1 MHFSKD
7 EKNTLVSIICLVIA
21 IGIFISVF
29 LIPARGRMIQSARL
43 MPLII
48 CSLMLGLSILLFIK
62 NVRKACPGPG
72 LIWGVLKST
81 FSDKETNQVTLSIVI
96 CGFYCFVAVPYIGFY
111 ISSFTL
117 ILLISLFYVR
127 RLNPILA
134 ILTSLACTGFFY
146 VVFAIIFRM
155 PLR

>member
-7 EKNTLVSIICLVIA
+7 EKNTLVSIICLLVA
-21 IGIFISVF
+21 IGIFISAF
-29 LIPARGRMIQSARL
+29 FIPTRGRFIQSARL

-48 CSLMLGLSILLFIK
+48 TSLMLVLSILLFIR

-72 LIWGVLKST
+72 LIWNVAKST
-81 FSDKETNQVTLSIVI
+81 FSNSENNRVTLSIGI
-96 CGFYCFVAVPYIGFY
+96 CGFYCFIAVPYIGFY

-127 RLNPILA
+127 RLNPLLA
-134 ILTSLACTGFFY
+134 ILASLACTGFFY
-146 VVFAIIFRM
+146 VVFAVIFRM